1 MMRMTKLALC
11 LALIPCSTAFAGQH
25 YYEAR
30 SDAMGGAAVAS
41 SSLEGAALA
50 NPALIGFYAN
60 KTDDNALLLPVLGAD
75 GADKDDMI
83 DKFDNLQDSYDG
95 LDAAIGAGDVSGVNQ
110 YRGELIDDLQAMQN
124 TSAYVNAGFGF
135 ALALPTTRIPMAIF
149 LNTYIDAIGLAAI
162 EQSDI
167 DMLSTID
174 PLNPPQLNDL
184 DSAGI
189 VAAGSTT
196 DIGVAFS
203 MPFSIGNMP
212 VTVGISPKIQRVDA
226 YFYAVS
232 ANNFEASDFDDDKY
246 RTDETS
252 FNVDLGIALQPME
265 GMTLALVGKNLI
277 SQDVDTLAIN
287 NRKVS
292 YQVEPL
298 VTAGIAYDWS
308 DFTLTSDIDLTEYQ
322 SFESLAGTQY
332 WRVGGEMRPTD
343 WLALRAGYRHD
354 LEDTT
359 VDIYSVGTGFNV
371 GDAFH
376 FDFTGM
382 FGSDNAVGGVIQ
394 TSYYF

>member
-1 MMRMTKLALC
+1 MMKITKLALC
-11 LALIPCSTAFAGQH
+11 LALMPCSTVFAGQH

-41 SSLEGAALA
+41 SSREGAALA
-50 NPALIGFYAN
+50 NPALLSLYATKN
-60 KTDDNALLLPVLGAD
+60 DDYALLLPVLGAD

-83 DKFDNLQDSYDG
+83 DKFDNLQASYDG
-95 LDAAIGAGDVSGVNQ
+95 LDAAINASDVNGIEQ
-110 YRGELIDDLQAMQN
+110 YRGSLIEDLQSLQN
-124 TSAYVNAGFGF
+124 ASGYVSGGVGI
-135 ALALPTTRIPMAIF
+135 ALTLPTKSISMAIF
-149 LNTYIDAIGLAAI
+149 VNTYIDAIGLAAI
-162 EQSDI
+162 AQSDI
-167 DMLSTID
+167 DMLSTLD
-174 PLNPPQLNDL
+174 PLNPPQIDDL
-184 DSAGI
+184 DSAGV
-189 VAAGSTT
+189 VAAGATT

-203 MPFSIGNMP
+203 MPLSIANMP
-212 VTVGISPKIQRVDA
+212 VAVGISPKIQRIDA

-246 RTDETS
+246 RTDETV
-252 FNVDLGIALQPME
+252 FNVDVGVAMQPME

-277 SQDVDTLAIN
+277 SQDVDTLPID

-308 DFTLTSDIDLTEYQ
+308 DFTVTSDIDLTEYQ
-322 SFESLAGTQY
+322 RFESLAGTQF
-332 WRVGGEMRPTD
+332 WRLGGEMRAAD
-343 WLALRAGYRHD
+343 WVDLRLGYRHD

-359 VDIYSVGTGFNV
+359 ADIYSVGVGFKA
-371 GDAFH
+371 GDAFR
-376 FDFTGM
+376 FDLTGM